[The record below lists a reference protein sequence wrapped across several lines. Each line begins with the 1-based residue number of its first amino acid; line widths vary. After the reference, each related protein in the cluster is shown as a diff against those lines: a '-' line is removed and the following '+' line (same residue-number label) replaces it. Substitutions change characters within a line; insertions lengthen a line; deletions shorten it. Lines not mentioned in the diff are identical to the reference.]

1 MSRSP
6 AAIPRVQMVI
16 AILWPSFLTS
26 GLATIVFFTVFDPVM
41 LANMAGLPT
50 VSHLGG
56 YTIGFF
62 LFWLLTASTSALNCY
77 FQQPCHTAGTPHMGR

>member
-1 MSRSP
+1 MSNHR
-6 AAIPRVQMVI
+6 AGVPRIQTVI

-26 GLATIVFFTVFDPVM
+26 GLATILFFTLFDPVV
-41 LANMAGLPT
+41 LANVAGLPP

-62 LFWLLTASTSALNCY
+62 AFWLLTAVTGVLTCY
-77 FQQPCHTAGTPHMGR
+77 FQQPCHTVGTPQTG